1 MTVLCLDVFI
11 GAFEVWDAIPLTS
24 TGKIDK
30 KLIRATLQFDKMI
43 QNWWYELGCL
53 GWMVLELAFDEV
65 EAKKNTWNDME
76 AFVQLGSLSI
86 DNVF

>member
-43 QNWWYELGCL
+43 QN
-53 GWMVLELAFDEV
+53 
-65 EAKKNTWNDME
+65 
-76 AFVQLGSLSI
+76 
-86 DNVF
+86 